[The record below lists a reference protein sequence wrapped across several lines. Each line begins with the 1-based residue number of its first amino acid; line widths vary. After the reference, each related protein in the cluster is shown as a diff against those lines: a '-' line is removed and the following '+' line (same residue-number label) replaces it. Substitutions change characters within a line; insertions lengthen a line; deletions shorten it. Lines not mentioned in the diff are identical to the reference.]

1 MSSKVDYL
9 NVGCGK
15 KFHPDWENIDMV
27 SHSKHVRAYNL
38 LKGFPY
44 SDGQFQAVYH
54 CQVLEHIPKESAA
67 DFIKECHRVLKAN
80 GILRVVVPDLENI
93 MREYNRLLEENL
105 NNPTKESEANYD
117 WIMLE
122 IYDQTIR
129 NSTGGQMRNYLAQ
142 EKLVNPAYMA
152 GRMGFVGA
160 EIRKSDKKETTS
172 EKMNRVIKETGL
184 FGFLKLSG
192 GLVKQKLLNTLLGEK
207 YRVWSFRL
215 GGEVHYWMYDRYSL
229 TRLLKSVGFK
239 DIQIKSPQTS
249 DIPNFNTYELDV
261 KGEMIYDPTSL
272 FIEARK

>member
-44 SDGQFQAVYH
+44 SDQQFQAVYH

-67 DFIKECHRVLKAN
+67 TFLKECHRVLKTD

-93 MREYNRLLEENL
+93 INEYKRLLDENL
-105 NNPTKESEANYD
+105 TNPTTASEANYD

-129 NSTGGQMRNYLAQ
+129 NNSGGQMREFLAQ
-142 EKLVNPAYMA
+142 EKLADPDYMA
-152 GRMGFVGA
+152 GRMGFVGS
-160 EIRKSDKKETTS
+160 EIRKSDQQESTPQ
-172 EKMNRVIKETGL
+172 KMNRVIKETGL

-192 GLVKQKLLNTLLGEK
+192 GLAKQKILNLLLGEK
-207 YRVWSFRL
+207 YRVGSFRL

-229 TRLLKSVGFK
+229 TRLLKSVGFR
-239 DIQIKSPQTS
+239 DIQIKTPQTS
-249 DIPNFNTYELDV
+249 DIPNFNAYELDV
-261 KGEMIYDPTSL
+261 KKDMIYDPTSL

>member
-207 YRVWSFRL
+207 YRVGSFRL

>member
-1 MSSKVDYL
+1 MSRKVDYL

-44 SDGQFQAVYH
+44 ADNEFQAVYH

-67 DFIKECHRVLKAN
+67 TFIKECYRVLKTD

-93 MREYNRLLEENL
+93 MKEYHRLLQENL
-105 NNPTKESEANYD
+105 TNPTAASEANYD

-129 NSTGGQMRNYLAQ
+129 NNTGGQMREFLAQ
-142 EKLVNPAYMA
+142 EKLTDPDYMA
-152 GRMGFVGA
+152 GRMGFVGS
-160 EIRKSDKKETTS
+160 EIRKTTEQETTS
-172 EKMNRVIKETGL
+172 QKMNRVIKETGL

-192 GLVKQKLLNTLLGEK
+192 SMVKQKTLNLLLGEK
-207 YRVWSFRL
+207 YRVGSFRL
-215 GGEVHYWMYDRYSL
+215 GGEVHYWMYDRFSL

-239 DIQIKSPQTS
+239 DIQIKTPHTS
-249 DIPNFNTYELDV
+249 DIPDFNNYELDV
-261 KGEMIYDPTSL
+261 KNEMIYDPTSL